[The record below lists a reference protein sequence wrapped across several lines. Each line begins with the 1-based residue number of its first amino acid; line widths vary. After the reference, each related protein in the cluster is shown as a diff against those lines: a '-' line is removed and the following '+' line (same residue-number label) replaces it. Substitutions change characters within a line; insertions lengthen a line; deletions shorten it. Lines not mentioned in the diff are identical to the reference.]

1 MPPVIHSEDKPSTVQ
16 AAATPPAL
24 QSPLPVHAPPAP
36 PPAPAVPPL
45 VAGLL
50 ADLGIDAGAVETAL
64 DPADEMLE
72 FLRQS
77 ERGDRDRALYTYFR
91 SGASIAA
98 GMLQV
103 LRWRFGDLA
112 RVARVLD
119 FASGYGRVTR
129 FLLRALP
136 PERVWVSDIYAGGV
150 QFQERRL
157 GVHGIVSTVLPED
170 FHVAAAAV
178 PGGFDAILV
187 TSLFTHLAE
196 ERFVGWLR
204 ALCALLA
211 PGGVLVFSVHD
222 RSLLAPGVE
231 LPASGLHFE
240 AVSESGSLAGEDYG
254 SAWVSERFVRDAL
267 TRALAGTPQAGSLL
281 RLPRGVCNFQDLYVA
296 VPEGDADFSGLEF
309 RGDPHFFLERCAVAV
324 GAAGD
329 RLELRG
335 WTGFKERGSAV
346 AVELVLAGQL
356 LARFAVEQRRPEVAE
371 MLGDPRLTHA
381 GWGGSCAL
389 PAGAER
395 TTSVLRLR
403 VVDDLGGVHPMV
415 AGALEALLHDST
427 RNDLAHAS
435 SELHASRHRTAQIEH
450 EAAGLRARIAAM
462 EASRFWKLRNQWFR
476 IKGWFGA
483 GGG

>member
-1 MPPVIHSEDKPSTVQ
+1 MPPVIHSEEKPPTLP
-16 AAATPPAL
+16 AAA
-24 QSPLPVHAPPAP
+24 PLPGVS
-36 PPAPAVPPL
+36 PL

-50 ADLGIDAGAVETAL
+50 ADLGIEAGAVETAL

-72 FLRQS
+72 FLRRS

-103 LRWRFGDLA
+103 LRWRFGSLA
-112 RVARVLD
+112 RVGRVLD

-129 FLLRALP
+129 FLLRGLP
-136 PERVWVSDIYAGGV
+136 AERVWVSDIYAGGV
-150 QFQERRL
+150 RFQERRL

-170 FHVAAAAV
+170 FRGAAMSAGVAAG
-178 PGGFDAILV
+178 GGFDAVLV
-187 TSLFTHLAE
+187 TSLFTHLSE
-196 ERFVGWLR
+196 ERFVGWLQ
-204 ALCALLA
+204 ALTGLLA

-267 TRALAGTPQAGSLL
+267 TRALAGTPWAGSLL

-296 VPEGDADFSGLEF
+296 VPEADADFSALQF
-309 RGDPHFFLERCAVAV
+309 RGDPHFFLERCTVDVAGAVAV
-324 GAAGD
+324 DGAGD

-335 WTGFKERGSAV
+335 WTGFKERGTAV
-346 AVELVLAGQL
+346 AVELVLDGRQ

-371 MLGDPRLTHA
+371 MLGDPRLTNA

-415 AGALEALLHDST
+415 AGTLEAVLHDST

-435 SELHASRHRTAQIEH
+435 AELYASRHRTAQLEH

-462 EASRFWKLRNQWFR
+462 EASRFWKLRNRWFR

-483 GGG
+483 GEG